1 MKIGSTLLNILNY
14 KVMIDN
20 ANKEQ
25 IVKLIDDILNDNI
38 ITIVQ
43 NTESYRILRYLI
55 IDKLGV
61 NKLLFDRYLFK
72 ELNIIISLYKLYVK
86 YGIAAFF
93 IRYVDDETIVSKVM
107 DEEFK
112 IDNELEFYTHLF
124 VNMEQIT
131 KYVPTFL
138 MDSSRRNHPYF
149 KLMNNPEA
157 YMLSKKTY
165 LSSGKKCNGPV
176 DKEIINMISYTP
188 RYTLKDKVDILIYK
202 HTFCGY
208 LSIFNDI
215 KDLKDIVERKKRFKP
230 DFNVMIPYLSMKVL
244 RKLIPTWNMDLVY
257 STLKLVRYQPCCDL
271 DVNTLL
277 YSYHFEYTKHIIDL
291 VIEENR
297 VEEVAKKVFFLD
309 KTRIRWLMDNDLINN
324 VLFRNIYDRNNNLFT
339 SWIKELKYC
348 YSILDR

>member
-112 IDNELEFYTHLF
+112 IDNELEFYTF
-124 VNMEQIT
+124 IRQYGTNYKVC
-131 KYVPTFL
+131 
-138 MDSSRRNHPYF
+138 
-149 KLMNNPEA
+149 
-157 YMLSKKTY
+157 TY
-165 LSSGKKCNGPV
+165 ILNG
-176 DKEIINMISYTP
+176 
-188 RYTLKDKVDILIYK
+188 
-202 HTFCGY
+202 
-208 LSIFNDI
+208 
-215 KDLKDIVERKKRFKP
+215 
-230 DFNVMIPYLSMKVL
+230 
-244 RKLIPTWNMDLVY
+244 
-257 STLKLVRYQPCCDL
+257 
-271 DVNTLL
+271 
-277 YSYHFEYTKHIIDL
+277 
-291 VIEENR
+291 
-297 VEEVAKKVFFLD
+297 
-309 KTRIRWLMDNDLINN
+309 
-324 VLFRNIYDRNNNLFT
+324 
-339 SWIKELKYC
+339 
-348 YSILDR
+348 